1 MRNLKVCISYNGSAY
16 HGFQRQNNAPSV
28 QQTVEEAMSKLL
40 GQSVTIN
47 GCSRTDTGV
56 HAKEFY
62 FNAKIDNNIPC
73 EGFIKGMNS
82 LLPHDIAV
90 RVRCFPCKILLKGKG
105 IYLYCEYVSCERC
118 LFGKACASLSG

>member
-1 MRNLKVCISYNGSAY
+1 MRNLKVCISYNGAAY
-16 HGFQRQNNAPSV
+16 HGFQRQNNAASV

-56 HAKEFY
+56 HAREFY

-82 LLPHDIAV
+82 LLPTILQFIPVLTKARIFMHDTAPRERNI
-90 RVRCFPCKILLKGKG
+90 FIL
-105 IYLYCEYVSCERC
+105 
-118 LFGKACASLSG
+118 